1 MGLVVVL
8 TWFAGVMERLSKEN
22 GMNESSKMNEAKA
35 LLEQELAKWQTKI
48 DEARVQLN
56 LGGKEAEE
64 KIQPY
69 LNQLENEMLKAKDKW
84 AELEDASEHSWADI
98 KVGLD
103 SSVDA
108 MKEAFSNAK
117 KHFSEDKTS

>member
-1 MGLVVVL
+1 
-8 TWFAGVMERLSKEN
+8 
-22 GMNESSKMNEAKA
+22 MNESGKLGEMKA
-35 LLEQELAKWQTKI
+35 QLAQELAKWQEKI

-64 KIQPY
+64 RIQPY
-69 LNQLENEMLKAKDKW
+69 LEQLESEMHKAKEKW
-84 AELEDASEHSWADI
+84 VELESATESSWADI
-98 KVGLD
+98 KAGLD

-117 KHFSEDKTS
+117 KHF

>member
-1 MGLVVVL
+1 M
-8 TWFAGVMERLSKEN
+8 
-22 GMNESSKMNEAKA
+22 KA
-35 LLEQELAKWQTKI
+35 QLEQELAKWQTKI

-56 LGGKEAEE
+56 LGGMEAEE

-69 LNQLENEMLKAKDKW
+69 LDQLENEMLNAKGKW
-84 AELEDASEHSWADI
+84 AELEEATENSWADI

-108 MKEAFSNAK
+108 MKAAFSKAK
-117 KHFSEDKTS
+117 KHFPDDKTS

>member
-1 MGLVVVL
+1 
-8 TWFAGVMERLSKEN
+8 
-22 GMNESSKMNEAKA
+22 MNQSSKLGEMKA
-35 LLEQELAKWQTKI
+35 QLAQELTKWQEKI
-48 DEARVQLN
+48 EEARVQLN

-69 LNQLENEMLKAKDKW
+69 LEQLENEMHKAKEKW
-84 AELEDASEHSWADI
+84 AELEGATESSWADI
-98 KVGLD
+98 KLGLD

-117 KHFSEDKTS
+117 KHF

>member
-1 MGLVVVL
+1 
-8 TWFAGVMERLSKEN
+8 
-22 GMNESSKMNEAKA
+22 MNESGKLSEMKA
-35 LLEQELAKWQTKI
+35 QLAQELAKWQEKI

-69 LNQLENEMLKAKDKW
+69 LEQLESEMHEAKKKW
-84 AELEDASEHSWADI
+84 AELESATESSWADI
-98 KVGLD
+98 KAGLD
-103 SSVDA
+103 SSVEA

-117 KHFSEDKTS
+117 KHF

>member
-1 MGLVVVL
+1 
-8 TWFAGVMERLSKEN
+8 
-22 GMNESSKMNEAKA
+22 MNETTKVNEVKA
-35 LLEQELAKWQTKI
+35 QLEQELAKWQTKI

-56 LGGKEAEE
+56 LGGMEAEE

-69 LNQLENEMLKAKDKW
+69 LDQLENEMLNAKGKW
-84 AELEDASEHSWADI
+84 AELEEATENSWADI

-108 MKEAFSNAK
+108 MKAAFSKAK
-117 KHFSEDKTS
+117 KHFPDDKTS

>member
-1 MGLVVVL
+1 
-8 TWFAGVMERLSKEN
+8 
-22 GMNESSKMNEAKA
+22 MNESTRMNEMKA
-35 LLEQELAKWQTKI
+35 QLKAEMAKWQTKL
-48 DEARVQLN
+48 DEARVQAN
-56 LGGKEAEE
+56 LGSKEAEE

-69 LNQLENEMLKAKDKW
+69 LDQLENEMYKAKEKW
-84 AELEDASEHSWADI
+84 TELEGASENSWQEI

-117 KHFSEDKTS
+117 KHFSSDKAS

>member
-1 MGLVVVL
+1 
-8 TWFAGVMERLSKEN
+8 
-22 GMNESSKMNEAKA
+22 MNESTRMNEMKA
-35 LLEQELAKWQTKI
+35 QLKAEMAKWQTKL
-48 DEARVQLN
+48 DQARVQAN
-56 LGGKEAEE
+56 LGSKEAEE

-69 LNQLENEMLKAKDKW
+69 LDQLENEMYKAKEKW
-84 AELEDASEHSWADI
+84 TELEGASENSWEDI

-117 KHFSEDKTS
+117 KHFSSDKAS

>member
-1 MGLVVVL
+1 
-8 TWFAGVMERLSKEN
+8 
-22 GMNESSKMNEAKA
+22 MNESSKMNEMKA
-35 LLEQELAKWQTKI
+35 QLEQELAKWQTKI

-69 LNQLENEMLKAKDKW
+69 LDQLDNEMFKAKEKW
-84 AELEDASEHSWADI
+84 AELEDASENSWEDI

-108 MKEAFSNAK
+108 MKDAFSNAK
-117 KHFSEDKTS
+117 KHFSSDKAS

>member
-1 MGLVVVL
+1 
-8 TWFAGVMERLSKEN
+8 
-22 GMNESSKMNEAKA
+22 MNESTRMNEMKA
-35 LLEQELAKWQTKI
+35 QLKAEMAKWQTKL
-48 DEARVQLN
+48 DEARVQAN
-56 LGGKEAEE
+56 LGSKEAEE

-69 LNQLENEMLKAKDKW
+69 LDQLENEMHKAKEKW
-84 AELEDASEHSWADI
+84 TELEGASENSWQEI

-117 KHFSEDKTS
+117 KHFSSDKAS

>member
-1 MGLVVVL
+1 
-8 TWFAGVMERLSKEN
+8 
-22 GMNESSKMNEAKA
+22 MNESSKLGEMKTQLA
-35 LLEQELAKWQTKI
+35 QELARWQEKI

-69 LNQLENEMLKAKDKW
+69 LEQLESEMHNAKEKW
-84 AELEDASEHSWADI
+84 AELENATESSWADI
-98 KVGLD
+98 KAGLD

-108 MKEAFSNAK
+108 MKEAFSKAK
-117 KHFSEDKTS
+117 KHF

>member
-1 MGLVVVL
+1 
-8 TWFAGVMERLSKEN
+8 
-22 GMNESSKMNEAKA
+22 MNESSKMNEAKA

-69 LNQLENEMLKAKDKW
+69 LDQLEDEMLKARDKW
-84 AELEDASEHSWADI
+84 AELDQASENSWADI
-98 KVGLD
+98 KRGLD
-103 SSVDA
+103 SSVGT
-108 MKEAFSNAK
+108 MKEAFSNAR
-117 KHFSEDKTS
+117 KHFSNDKTS

>member
-1 MGLVVVL
+1 
-8 TWFAGVMERLSKEN
+8 
-22 GMNESSKMNEAKA
+22 MNDSGKLGEMKA
-35 LLEQELAKWQTKI
+35 QLAQELAKWQEKI

-56 LGGKEAEE
+56 LGGKEVEE

-69 LNQLENEMLKAKDKW
+69 LEQLENEMQKAKEKW
-84 AELEDASEHSWADI
+84 SELEGATESSWADI
-98 KVGLD
+98 KAGLD

-117 KHFSEDKTS
+117 KHF